1 MSSQV
6 PAHQPSQDT
15 SASVWPDDLVV
26 ADAVPLPVLFDE
38 EEMLADDFAS
48 PMQHS
53 RDNNWLRE
61 RWERIQQLAVQHAE
75 EPPEPMFVDLT
86 QTEEIT
92 HFAHNGIVYIC

>member
-6 PAHQPSQDT
+6 PAHQPSQDMEK
-15 SASVWPDDLVV
+15 SVWPDDLVV

-38 EEMLADDFAS
+38 EEMLEDDYAS
-48 PMQHS
+48 PMQRS
-53 RDNNWLRE
+53 RDNNWLQE
-61 RWERIQQLAVQHAE
+61 RWERIQQLAVQHAD

-86 QTEEIT
+86 QAEEIT

>member
-6 PAHQPSQDT
+6 PAHQPSQD
-15 SASVWPDDLVV
+15 SVWPDDLAV

-38 EEMLADDFAS
+38 EEMLTDDFAS

-61 RWERIQQLAVQHAE
+61 TWERIQQLAVEHAD
-75 EPPEPMFVDLT
+75 EPAEPIMMDLT
-86 QTEEIT
+86 HDEPVE
-92 HFAHNGIVYIC
+92 HFAHNGVVYVR